1 MFKDK
6 RGASGLKKAII
17 AGGVLVGLIV
27 LVIVIMSVFEI
38 KFPKF
43 GGGEVTSV
51 QKIIGPK
58 DNTLTGKFQNILSV
72 FIGFVIGGVPS
83 SMISLSTTKFGALIA
98 LVAIWGMFVLALG
111 DILKNFGSFS
121 KGVSWGIAIL
131 LGIAAANLKIISS
144 FAGWSTAIFAGLGIF
159 AIYAGL
165 LASLVA
171 FFIVEW
177 GLGGEGIGDWIFR
190 RKMLQTAAREE
201 IKTKAGAKKVA
212 SFIKGAKEGA
222 DAFAAG
228 P

>member
-6 RGASGLKKAII
+6 RGAGLKNFII

-27 LVIVIMSVFEI
+27 LLIVIISVFEI
-38 KFPKF
+38 KLPKF
-43 GGGEVTSV
+43 GGGDVTSV
-51 QKIIGPK
+51 QDIIGPK
-58 DNTLTGKFQNILSV
+58 DNTITGKFQNILSV

-83 SMISLSTTKFGALIA
+83 SMISLSTTKFGALIV

-111 DILKNFGSFS
+111 DILNNFGSFS
-121 KGVSWGIAIL
+121 KGVSWGIAVLI
-131 LGIAAANLKIISS
+131 GIAAANLKILSS
-144 FAGWSTAIFAGLGIF
+144 FAGIFTAVFAGLGIF

-165 LASLVA
+165 FSSIAV

-177 GLGGEGIGDWIFR
+177 GLGGEGMGNWIFR
-190 RKMLQTAAREE
+190 RKMLQTAAKEE

-222 DAFAAG
+222 NAFAAG